1 MNPRLF
7 SYDVRKLHA
16 ALRALLY
23 KRTEIRYNEAIHL
36 SNEEVCASMNVD
48 QLADSL
54 RRDPM
59 FMQNVVRWDELP
71 ARKAAYEPFPPQI
84 DQRLKDV
91 LEKRGIHQLYRHQ
104 AHAVREILN
113 GHDVVVVTPTASGKT
128 MCYNLPVLSAILEN
142 EDARALYLFPTKAL
156 SADQVSELYE
166 LIEAMGVDIKTYT
179 YDGDTPGAARKAVR
193 QAGHIV
199 VTNPDM
205 LHSGILPHHTKWVKL
220 FENLRYIVIDEIH
233 MYRGIFGSN
242 LANVLRRLMR
252 ICQFYGSHPQFI
264 LCSATIANPQELAQ
278 ALTGRD
284 ITLIDDNGAP
294 MGVRHFVFYNPP
306 VVNRQLGIRKGV
318 VQETRRISGLLLQN
332 GIQTITFARSRLN
345 VEVLTKYL
353 KDIAHDPIGSAGRV
367 RGYRGGY
374 LPTERRDIE
383 QGLRAGRIDAV
394 VSTNALELG
403 IDIGALDACV
413 LCGYPGTIAS
423 AWQQAGRAGRRKGTS
438 IVFYVASSAPIDQYI
453 VSHPDYLMKKSP
465 ENALLNPDNLYV
477 LLNHFKSA
485 AFELP
490 FEDGEGLGNAP
501 GSSELLSYL
510 EDAGILRHVGGR
522 YHWSAEDFPTS
533 EISLRSARAEEN
545 FIIIDISDPAHHRVI
560 GEMDRYTVPMLLH
573 ENAIYMHEAQQYQ
586 VEKLDFEACKAY
598 IRRVNVDYYTDADLN
613 LTISLLDKE
622 KEEEKNGMTAVLGE
636 IRVSTL
642 VTMFKK
648 IKFDTHE
655 TIGFGHVRLPET
667 DMHTTAM
674 WWTLPDVLSSRYASD
689 TLQNGMMG
697 IANLLRIVA
706 PLSLMCAP
714 QDVAV
719 VYQVKSPLTDKPTIL
734 LYDQCPGGIGLAQ
747 KAYAMHGLLLEQA
760 LQIVEGCSC
769 FSGCPSCVGPL
780 GEVGTD
786 GKATALALLK
796 ELTA

>member
-1 MNPRLF
+1 
-7 SYDVRKLHA
+7 V
-16 ALRALLY
+16 LLY

-36 SNEEVCASMNVD
+36 SKEEVCASMNVD

-54 RRDPM
+54 RIDPM

-71 ARKAAYEPFPPQI
+71 ARAAAYEPFPQQI

-142 EDARALYLFPTKAL
+142 DDARALYLFPTKAL

-278 ALTGRD
+278 TLTGRD

-332 GIQTITFARSRLN
+332 GIQAITFARSRLN
-345 VEVLTKYL
+345 VEVLTRYL

-465 ENALLNPDNLYV
+465 ENALLNPDNLYI
-477 LLNHFKSA
+477 LLNHFKCA

-501 GSSELLSYL
+501 GASELLAYL

-522 YHWSAEDFPTS
+522 YHWSAEDFPAS

-622 KEEEKNGMTAVLGE
+622 KEEEKNGMIAALGE

-747 KAYAMHGLLLEQA
+747 KAYAMRGLLLEQA
-760 LQIVEGCSC
+760 LQIVEGCPC
-769 FSGCPSCVGPL
+769 RSGCPSCVGPV
-780 GEVGTD
+780 GEVGED
-786 GKATALALLK
+786 GKATAMALLK